1 MNVREK
7 KFLHGKEW
15 SYSKTKNSSEN
26 GMQNCTT
33 REHAKLQILNV
44 IKIRI
49 THWAVLLLRNPLS
62 DFTIILGWLLFYFW
76 VRDMGKNLVSDGHF
90 CKSFCPAQPKIS
102 ISSDLKHYYHLL
114 AYPDWV
120 MSEIHDLLQNRIL
133 RNQLLMAASV
143 MEFPSTTLKNVPV
156 EKILLQN

>member
-1 MNVREK
+1 
-7 KFLHGKEW
+7 
-15 SYSKTKNSSEN
+15 
-26 GMQNCTT
+26 
-33 REHAKLQILNV
+33 
-44 IKIRI
+44 
-49 THWAVLLLRNPLS
+49 
-62 DFTIILGWLLFYFW
+62 
-76 VRDMGKNLVSDGHF
+76 MGKNLVSDGHF

-102 ISSDLKHYYHLL
+102 ISSDLKHYYHIL

-120 MSEIHDLLQNRIL
+120 MSEAHDLLQNRIL

>member
-1 MNVREK
+1 MKYPVNNISQEC
-7 KFLHGKEW
+7 
-15 SYSKTKNSSEN
+15 KTALKS
-26 GMQNCTT
+26 Q
-33 REHAKLQILNV
+33 L
-44 IKIRI
+44 
-49 THWAVLLLRNPLS
+49 
-62 DFTIILGWLLFYFW
+62 
-76 VRDMGKNLVSDGHF
+76 GKNLVSDGHF

-102 ISSDLKHYYHLL
+102 ICSNSKHYYHLL
-114 AYPDWV
+114 TYPDCV

>member
-1 MNVREK
+1 MISHSLMLLAFTPLQVCGPGQPKDLRE
-7 KFLHGKEW
+7 
-15 SYSKTKNSSEN
+15 
-26 GMQNCTT
+26 
-33 REHAKLQILNV
+33 IV
-44 IKIRI
+44 
-49 THWAVLLLRNPLS
+49 S
-62 DFTIILGWLLFYFW
+62 DFPDLGEVDYIQHGVMIPIQIFLWNFPGLGVVHRYIHK
-76 VRDMGKNLVSDGHF
+76 GKNLVSDGHF